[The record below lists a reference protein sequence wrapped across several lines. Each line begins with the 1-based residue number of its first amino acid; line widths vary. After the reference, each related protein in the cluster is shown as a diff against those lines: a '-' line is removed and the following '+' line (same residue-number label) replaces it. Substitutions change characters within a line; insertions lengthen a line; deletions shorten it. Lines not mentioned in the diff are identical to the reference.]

1 MDKLNNFL
9 NVKSSISPISILLFV
24 QIIIISHF
32 FQSDMSRKLKEYV
45 ESNIFLKQ
53 LIIFLTILTIISQLY
68 KSQDIK
74 TIILYSVIIYLLTLL
89 VDKTNYKLHI
99 TLFIVFALYHLY
111 EVHISNKEEQ
121 VRKDP
126 QLTADYKQKVVEK
139 NDKMRKYAYAGFIIL
154 IIAGSLFQESDKR
167 NMYGGNFNL
176 NNFLFQQRNDL
187 ECKFI
192 NK

>member
-45 ESNIFLKQ
+45 ETNTFLKQ

-89 VDKTNYKLHI
+89 
-99 TLFIVFALYHLY
+99 
-111 EVHISNKEEQ
+111 
-121 VRKDP
+121 
-126 QLTADYKQKVVEK
+126 
-139 NDKMRKYAYAGFIIL
+139 
-154 IIAGSLFQESDKR
+154 SD
-167 NMYGGNFNL
+167 
-176 NNFLFQQRNDL
+176 
-187 ECKFI
+187 
-192 NK
+192 

>member
-45 ESNIFLKQ
+45 ESNKFLKQ
-53 LIIFLTILTIISQLY
+53 IIIFLTILTIISQLY

-99 TLFIVFALYHLY
+99 ALFIVLAIYHLY
-111 EVHISNKEEQ
+111 EVHVTNKEEQ
-121 VRKDP
+121 VKKDP
-126 QLTADYKQKVVEK
+126 QLTPDYKQKVFEK
-139 NDKMRKYAYAGFIIL
+139 NDRMRKYAYVGFIIL
-154 IIAGSLFQESDKR
+154 ILAGSLFQESDKR
-167 NMYGGNFNL
+167 NMYGGKFSL
-176 NNFLFQQRNDL
+176 NDFLFQHRNDL
-187 ECKFI
+187 EHKFI
-192 NK
+192 K

>member
-45 ESNIFLKQ
+45 ESNTLLKQ
-53 LIIFLTILTIISQLY
+53 LIIFLTILTIISQIY

-99 TLFIVFALYHLY
+99 VLFIVLAIYHLY
-111 EVHISNKEEQ
+111 EIHITNKEEQ
-121 VRKDP
+121 LRKDP
-126 QLTADYKQKVVEK
+126 QLTSEYKQKVIEK
-139 NDKMRKYAYAGFIIL
+139 NDKIRKYSYAGFILLIL
-154 IIAGSLFQESDKR
+154 AGSLFQESDKK

-176 NNFLFQQRNDL
+176 NDFLFQHRNKI
-187 ECKFI
+187 EYNFI
-192 NK
+192 K

>member
-45 ESNIFLKQ
+45 ESNTFLKQ
-53 LIIFLTILTIISQLY
+53 LIIFLTIVTIISQLY

-99 TLFIVFALYHLY
+99 ALFIFLAIYHIY
-111 EVHISNKEEQ
+111 SIHVNNKEEQ

-126 QLTADYKQKVVEK
+126 QLTQDYKDKVYER
-139 NDKMRKYAYAGFIIL
+139 NDKHRKYAYVAFIVLIL
-154 IIAGSLFQESDKR
+154 AGSLFQESNKR
-167 NMYGGNFNL
+167 NMYGGNFDL
-176 NNFLFQQRNDL
+176 NSFLFQHRNQI
-187 ECKFI
+187 EHKFL
-192 NK
+192 K

>member
-24 QIIIISHF
+24 QIIIVSHF

-45 ESNIFLKQ
+45 ESNTFLKQ

-99 TLFIVFALYHLY
+99 TLFVVLAIYHLY
-111 EVHISNKEEQ
+111 ENHVSNKEEQ

-126 QLTADYKQKVVEK
+126 QLTQDYKEKVFQK
-139 NDKMRKYAYAGFIIL
+139 NDKIRKYAYAGFILLIL
-154 IIAGSLFQESDKR
+154 AGSLFQESDKR
-167 NMYGGNFNL
+167 NMYGGRFNL
-176 NNFLFQQRNDL
+176 NSFLFQHRNEL
-187 ECKFI
+187 EHKFI
-192 NK
+192 K